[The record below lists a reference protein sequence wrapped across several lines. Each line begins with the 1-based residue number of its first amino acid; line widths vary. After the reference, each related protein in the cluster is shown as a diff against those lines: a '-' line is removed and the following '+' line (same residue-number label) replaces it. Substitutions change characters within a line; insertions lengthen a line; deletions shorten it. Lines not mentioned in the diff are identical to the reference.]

1 MGADRVTTA
10 LQNSPPLLAPS
21 HSMPWREEDATHSMR
36 SLAYFIGSFVAALI
50 LGIGSAWYMI
60 ERGSPLTTTKV
71 GPWSGW
77 VTEGNPNAD
86 PYTKAHV
93 ARSGRLP
100 LSSTVARY
108 FTATT
113 DSAGRSL
120 YASCDYSIEG
130 APLNA
135 RWWSLAVYD
144 EQGSPIENPSA
155 RYSFNSE
162 EMLRHADGSYRI
174 NLSRKARPENWLPS
188 GSTNQ
193 RLVLMLRVYGP
204 RETDA
209 TGVGLVPGERLPK
222 IERKSCE

>member
-1 MGADRVTTA
+1 MDVERVTTA
-10 LQNSPPLLAPS
+10 LQNTPPLLAPS
-21 HSMPWREEDATHSMR
+21 QSMPWREEGATHSMR
-36 SLAYFIGSFVAALI
+36 SLAYFIGTFVVALM
-50 LGIGSAWYMI
+50 LGIGSAWYTI
-60 ERGSPLTTTKV
+60 ERGTLLTTAKV

-108 FTATT
+108 FTART
-113 DSAGRSL
+113 DSSGWALSS
-120 YASCDYSIEG
+120 SCEYVIEG
-130 APLNA
+130 GPINA

-144 EQGSPIENPSA
+144 EYGGLIDNPSA

-162 EMLRHADGSYRI
+162 EMLRHADGSYRVF
-174 NLSRKARPENWLPS
+174 LSRQARPENWLPS
-188 GSTNQ
+188 GTADQN
-193 RLVLMLRVYGP
+193 LVLMLRVYNP

-209 TGVGLVPGERLPK
+209 AGVGLVPGERLPK